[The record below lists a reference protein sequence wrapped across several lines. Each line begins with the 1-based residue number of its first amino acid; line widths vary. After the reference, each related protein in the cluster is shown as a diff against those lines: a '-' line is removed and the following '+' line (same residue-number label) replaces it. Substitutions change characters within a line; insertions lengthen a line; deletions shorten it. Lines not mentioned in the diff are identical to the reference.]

1 MDSRFNQGGAQL
13 VNLLLL
19 DMKFSQLAAVLT
31 VLCLSYGEIEE
42 CAATAFQEECAGK
55 GNLTAGVRLFRLAS
69 ARRDV
74 SRLLCK
80 GGL

>member
-1 MDSRFNQGGAQL
+1 
-13 VNLLLL
+13 
-19 DMKFSQLAAVLT
+19 MKFSQLAAVLT

-42 CAATAFQEECAGK
+42 CNGTAFQEECAGK
-55 GNLTAGVRLFRLAS
+55 GNLTAGVRLFHLAS

-80 GGL
+80 GGCGNFAYLFLNK